1 MIPLPADPR
10 REKIKTLAQYQM
22 YCVIP
27 IVVLNVLPHGHPIDA
42 QHARNSA
49 LFHLFATIACVLGII
64 ALEVK
69 KYGSKKALA
78 ADDAEARRQNPGS
91 TPGVWPPPP
100 LP

>member
-1 MIPLPADPR
+1 MNPLQKDPR
-10 REKIKTLAQYQM
+10 AEKIKAFAQYQT

-27 IVVLNVLPHGHPIDA
+27 AVVLAVLPHHAIDA

-49 LFHLFATIACVLGII
+49 IFRVLVLVMAAVAAI

-69 KYGSKKALA
+69 KQALKRAIA
-78 ADDAEARRQNPGS
+78 ADDAEFRRQNPGS

-100 LP
+100 L